1 MISIVKGSRWLKSSL
16 KNNPESF
23 LLCQFKSAELENF
36 KFPSPLQFSLKQ
48 CTFSML
54 AGKPG
59 ASEKPKG
66 LFLFFFL
73 VTFCNVENILM
84 ETH

>member
-1 MISIVKGSRWLKSSL
+1 MAEEQFEK
-16 KNNPESF
+16 NPESF
-23 LLCQFKSAELENF
+23 LLCQFKSEELENF

-66 LFLFFFL
+66 VFFSFFL
-73 VTFCNVENILM
+73 KQFAMLKAF
-84 ETH
+84 

>member
-23 LLCQFKSAELENF
+23 LLCQFKSEELENF
-36 KFPSPLQFSLKQ
+36 KFPSPLQLSLKQ
-48 CTFSML
+48 CTFPML

-59 ASEKPKG
+59 APENPKG
-66 LFLFFFL
+66 VFFSFFL
-73 VTFCNVENILM
+73 KHFAMLKTF
-84 ETH
+84 